1 MDKRYINRFESFYSS
16 RASLVWYMG
25 SLAYCFEKKKEL
37 LSVPRNLWSVISFRI
52 SDCII
57 DLCRFDLTMEE
68 RIDYMERNFND
79 GQKVVD
85 ELVQNDSELKVKT
98 DALYE
103 YLRNVRGFT
112 YEIIDLIKV
121 VKEADYETC
130 RSGRIPEK
138 EGWWRKV
145 CFHT

>member
-1 MDKRYINRFESFYSS
+1 
-16 RASLVWYMG
+16 MG

-37 LSVPRNLWSVISFRI
+37 LSVPGNLWSVISFRI
-52 SDCII
+52 SDCVI
-57 DLCRFDLTMEE
+57 DLCRFDLTKEE

-85 ELVQNDSELKVKT
+85 DLVQNDSELKVKT

-112 YEIIDLIKV
+112 YEIIDLH
-121 VKEADYETC
+121 
-130 RSGRIPEK
+130 GIPYTDRLSAEEQVEFEK
-138 EGWWRKV
+138 LFGKRQPQNSRKPIRPIV
-145 CFHT
+145 ICSR